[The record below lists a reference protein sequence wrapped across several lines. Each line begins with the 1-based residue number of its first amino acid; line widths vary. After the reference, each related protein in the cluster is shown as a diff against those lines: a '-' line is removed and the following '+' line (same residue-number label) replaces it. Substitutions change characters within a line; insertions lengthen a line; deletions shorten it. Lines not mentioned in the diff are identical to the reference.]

1 MDVVIDIS
9 ERRTRFRNRFVRFLS
24 KTTLGGQNID
34 DNDNDNAFRLIEQLN
49 TCYKY
54 WLSCFA
60 ERYLHNNQLEDLPK
74 DVFSNNIN
82 LIEL

>member
-9 ERRTRFRNRFVRFLS
+9 ERRARFRNRFVRFLY
-24 KTTLGGQNID
+24 KTTLSGQNID

-54 WLSCFA
+54 
-60 ERYLHNNQLEDLPK
+60 
-74 DVFSNNIN
+74 
-82 LIEL
+82 